1 MSQSLSTLCRPSD
14 DIMCL
19 IGEAVSER
27 RALIARQYHE
37 HRYIAFA
44 RCPQLAAAAMGDLA
58 YRKQLVNNQNHYLI
72 AHQMLHIA
80 ADNRY
85 FARLDGRPVPTL
97 PSDVNDPL
105 PTRGEK
111 GRGLFSWSDAAR
123 ESRFSRNKTVLELG
137 VTRTLLG

>member
-1 MSQSLSTLCRPSD
+1 MYQSLSTLYRPCD

-19 IGEAVSER
+19 IGEAIAER
-27 RALIARQYHE
+27 REVLARQYHE
-37 HRYIAFA
+37 GRHAAFA
-44 RCPQLAAAAMGDLA
+44 RCPQLAAMGDLA

-85 FARLDGRPVPTL
+85 FAGIDGRPVPTL
-97 PSDVNDPL
+97 PSDVEDPL

-123 ESRFSRNKTVLELG
+123 ESRFSRNKDVLELG
-137 VTRTLLG
+137 VTRTLRG